1 MSRRG
6 SGRVTGKRGFRFPPE
21 RLAPVTDRQLG
32 WLRPLWFLALA
43 LAIVLVIAGTVFVLR
58 DFYQNDPQFG
68 RLTMVSQIETDG
80 SITVETIPG
89 IAGAPRIAPG
99 SRITA
104 IDGRPVA
111 RDTPVW
117 DLAERLSARDGQIV
131 SLGVVSPEG
140 QAATHRIVASQRY
153 IEEARSTE
161 PISRDVWL
169 GIRLALSLLTCATL
183 IGCAVLLFL
192 RRPQDPVALLFS
204 FSFLLFA
211 GTIDP
216 PLALWLAAGTGLFYD
231 VYSLLGWVL
240 LVVGLAVFPDGR
252 FTPRAVGWVPLA
264 ALVAAPF
271 LAGDTLSSVAGAL
284 IAFIAPLF
292 LLACHVIKY
301 RHFPPGIER
310 QQVKWAAFGFASGLL
325 LLAAAFLLTAAWW
338 EAGLMQRL
346 YALIVL
352 TLFNL
357 GFMAMALG
365 LLISL
370 IRFRLWEADRVISRS
385 AISAA
390 VTLAVGIV
398 WTLSMD
404 MLKVGAEWVLGEENE
419 TVATIAGGI
428 LAAGIFAPTQ
438 ALAMR
443 WAKVRL
449 AGDESRIQRLINRL
463 AVWRATETPEEIGVR
478 TLSALS
484 AAVHCNAAALLVDG
498 PRGLRLLAARDVE
511 DADALGQPSYEPAA
525 DSRFAMAL
533 PLEDEEGP
541 IGQLLV
547 GPRSDFNRY
556 NAAQLEGLAAMTEP
570 LAESLRAALKRA
582 HHVESVHMQLGSV
595 EERLARLEQ
604 GGGPTLSPT

>member
-1 MSRRG
+1 
-6 SGRVTGKRGFRFPPE
+6 VTGKRAFRFPPE
-21 RLAPVTDRQLG
+21 RLAPVTDRQLK
-32 WLRPLWFLALA
+32 WLRLLWFLALA
-43 LAIVLVIAGTVFVLR
+43 LAVVFGVAGTVFVLR
-58 DFYQNDPQFG
+58 DTYQNDPEFG
-68 RLTMVSQIETDG
+68 RLAMVSQIESDG

-89 IAGAPRIAPG
+89 LTGTPRIVPG
-99 SRITA
+99 SRIAA
-104 IDGRPVA
+104 IDGQPVA
-111 RDTPVW
+111 RDTLIW
-117 DLAERLSARDGQIV
+117 DLAPRLSAEEGQIV
-131 SLGVVSPEG
+131 SLRVVSPDG
-140 QAATHRIVASQRY
+140 RAATYSIAASQRY
-153 IEEARSTE
+153 IEGASSIA
-161 PISRDVWL
+161 PISRDLRL
-169 GIRLALSLLTCATL
+169 GLRLVLSLLTCMTL
-183 IGCAVLLFL
+183 IACAALLFF

-240 LVVGLAVFPDGR
+240 LVIGLAVFPDGR
-252 FTPRAVGWVPLA
+252 FTPRVVGWVPLA

-271 LAGDTLSSVAGAL
+271 LADDTLSMVAGSI

-292 LLACHVIKY
+292 LLACQVIKY
-301 RHFPPGIER
+301 RRFPPGVER
-310 QQVKWAAFGFASGLL
+310 QQVKWAAFGFGSGLVL
-325 LLAAAFLLTAAWW
+325 LTAAFLLTAAWW
-338 EAGLMQRL
+338 NTGMMMPL
-346 YALIVL
+346 YGLIVI
-352 TLFNL
+352 TLFNF

-390 VTLAVGIV
+390 VTLAVGVV
-398 WTLSMD
+398 WTLSID
-404 MLKVGAEWVLGEENE
+404 LLKVGVEWALGEENE
-419 TVATIAGGI
+419 TVATIAGAV

-449 AGDESRIQRLINRL
+449 AGDESRIQRLIDRL

-478 TLSALS
+478 TLSALA

-511 DADALGQPSYEPAA
+511 EADALGHPSYEPSA
-525 DSRFAMAL
+525 DARFAMAL
-533 PLEDEEGP
+533 PLEDEDGP

-547 GPRSDFNRY
+547 GPRSDLNRY
-556 NAAQLEGLAAMTEP
+556 NAAQIDGLATITEP
-570 LAESLRAALKRA
+570 LAEALRAALKRA
-582 HHVESVHMQLGSV
+582 HHVESVHLQLGSV
-595 EERLARLEQ
+595 EERLARLEL
-604 GGGPTLSPT
+604 GGGPSLSPT

>member
-1 MSRRG
+1 MSCRG
-6 SGRVTGKRGFRFPPE
+6 SGRMTGKRAFRFPPD
-21 RLAPVTDRQLG
+21 RLTPVTDRQLA

-43 LAIVLVIAGTVFVLR
+43 LAIVLDIAGTVFVLR
-58 DFYQNDPQFG
+58 DTYQNDPEFG
-68 RLTMVSQIETDG
+68 RLAMVSQIESDG
-80 SITVETIPG
+80 SITVESIPG
-89 IAGAPRIAPG
+89 LTGAPRIAAG

-104 IDGRPVA
+104 IDGQPVA

-117 DLAERLSARDGQIV
+117 DLAQRLSAREGQIV
-131 SLGVVSPEG
+131 SLDVVTPEG
-140 QAATHRIVASQRY
+140 RAADYRIAASQRY
-153 IEEARSTE
+153 IEEATSTA
-161 PISRDVWL
+161 PVDRDL
-169 GIRLALSLLTCATL
+169 RMGIRLALSLLTCMTL

-216 PLALWLAAGTGLFYD
+216 PLLLWMAAGTGLFYD
-231 VYSLLGWVL
+231 AYSLLGWVL
-240 LVVGLAVFPDGR
+240 LVTGLSVFPDGR

-271 LAGDTLSSVAGAL
+271 LADDTLSMVVGAT
-284 IAFIAPLF
+284 IAFFAPLS

-301 RHFPPGIER
+301 RRFPPGIER
-310 QQVKWAAFGFASGLL
+310 QQVKWAAFGFAGGLVL
-325 LLAAAFLLTAAWW
+325 LTAAFLLTAAWS
-338 EAGLMQRL
+338 EPGLMSPVHGL
-346 YALIVL
+346 VII

-398 WTLSMD
+398 WTLSVD
-404 MLKVGAEWVLGEENE
+404 LLKVGVEWVLGEENE
-419 TVATIAGGI
+419 TVATIAGAI

-438 ALAMR
+438 ASAMR

-449 AGDESRIQRLINRL
+449 AGDESRIQRLIDRL

-478 TLSALS
+478 TLSALA

-511 DADALGQPSYEPAA
+511 EADALGQPSYEPSA
-525 DSRFAMAL
+525 DSRFTMAL
-533 PLEDEEGP
+533 PLEDEDGP

-547 GPRSDFNRY
+547 GPRSDLNRY
-556 NAAQLEGLAAMTEP
+556 NAAQLDGLAAIAEP
-570 LAESLRAALKRA
+570 LAEALRAALKRA
-582 HHVESVHMQLGSV
+582 RHVESVHLQLGSV

-604 GGGPTLSPT
+604 GDGPTLSPT

>member
-1 MSRRG
+1 
-6 SGRVTGKRGFRFPPE
+6 
-21 RLAPVTDRQLG
+21 
-32 WLRPLWFLALA
+32 
-43 LAIVLVIAGTVFVLR
+43 
-58 DFYQNDPQFG
+58 
-68 RLTMVSQIETDG
+68 
-80 SITVETIPG
+80 
-89 IAGAPRIAPG
+89 
-99 SRITA
+99 
-104 IDGRPVA
+104 
-111 RDTPVW
+111 
-117 DLAERLSARDGQIV
+117 
-131 SLGVVSPEG
+131 
-140 QAATHRIVASQRY
+140 
-153 IEEARSTE
+153 
-161 PISRDVWL
+161 
-169 GIRLALSLLTCATL
+169 
-183 IGCAVLLFL
+183 VLLFF

-211 GTIDP
+211 GVIDP
-216 PLALWLAAGTGLFYD
+216 PLLLWMAAGTGLVYD
-231 VYSLLGWVL
+231 VYSGVAWVL

-264 ALVAAPF
+264 ALVAAPL
-271 LAGDTLSSVAGAL
+271 LADETLSLVAGAI
-284 IAFIAPLF
+284 IAFIAPLL

-301 RHFPPGIER
+301 RRFPPGIER
-310 QQVKWAAFGFASGLL
+310 QQVKWAAFGFASGLVL
-325 LLAAAFLLTAAWW
+325 LTAAFLLTAAWSVPGVMMPVR
-338 EAGLMQRL
+338 GLV
-346 YALIVL
+346 II

-385 AISAA
+385 AISAG

-398 WTLSMD
+398 WTLSVD
-404 MLKVGAEWVLGEENE
+404 LLKVGVEWVLGEENE
-419 TVATIAGGI
+419 TVATIAGAV

-449 AGDESRIQRLINRL
+449 AGDESRIRRLIDRL
-463 AVWRATETPEEIGVR
+463 AVWRTTETPEEIGVR
-478 TLSALS
+478 ALSALA

-511 DADALGQPSYEPAA
+511 EADALGQPSYEPSA

-533 PLEDEEGP
+533 PLEDEDGP

-547 GPRSDFNRY
+547 GPRSDLNRY
-556 NAAQLEGLAAMTEP
+556 NAAQLDGLTAIAEP

-582 HHVESVHMQLGSV
+582 HLVESVHVQLGSV

-604 GGGPTLSPT
+604 GGGPSLSPT

>member
-1 MSRRG
+1 M
-6 SGRVTGKRGFRFPPE
+6 TGKRAFRFPPE
-21 RLAPVTDRQLG
+21 RLPPVTDGQLV

-58 DFYQNDPQFG
+58 DTYQNDPQFN
-68 RLTMVSQIETDG
+68 RLAMVSQVETDG
-80 SITVETIPG
+80 SVTVESIPG
-89 IAGAPRIAPG
+89 ITGTPRIVAG

-104 IDGRPVA
+104 IDGQPVA

-117 DLAERLSARDGQIV
+117 DLARRLSARDGQVV
-131 SLGVVSPEG
+131 SLGVVSAEG
-140 QAATHRIVASQRY
+140 QAATHRIVASQQY
-153 IEEARSTE
+153 IEEAQSTA
-161 PISRDVWL
+161 PVGRDVRL
-169 GIRLALSLLTCATL
+169 GIRLTLSLLTCATL
-183 IGCAVLLFL
+183 IACAVLLFL

-216 PLALWLAAGTGLFYD
+216 PLALWLAAATGLFYD

-240 LVVGLAVFPDGR
+240 LVVGLAGFPDGR

-271 LAGDTLSSVAGAL
+271 LADDTLSMVAGSI
-284 IAFIAPLF
+284 IAFIAPLS
-292 LLACHVIKY
+292 LLACHMIKY
-301 RHFPPGIER
+301 RRFPPGIER
-310 QQVKWAAFGFASGLL
+310 QQIKWAAFGFASGLL
-325 LLAAAFLLTAAWW
+325 LLTGAFLLTAAWW
-338 EAGLMQRL
+338 ETGVMRPF
-346 YALIVL
+346 YALIVI

-357 GFMAMALG
+357 GFMAMAVG

-404 MLKVGAEWVLGEENE
+404 MLKVGVEWVLGQENE

-449 AGDESRIQRLINRL
+449 AGDESRLQRLIDRL

-478 TLSALS
+478 TLSALA
-484 AAVHCNAAALLVDG
+484 AAVHCNAAALLIDG
-498 PRGLRLLAARDVE
+498 SRGLRLLAARDVE
-511 DADALGQPSYEPAA
+511 DADALGQPSYEPSA
-525 DSRFAMAL
+525 DPRFAMVL
-533 PLEDEEGP
+533 PLEDEDGP
-541 IGQLLV
+541 IGQLLI
-547 GPRSDFNRY
+547 GPRSDLNRY
-556 NAAQLEGLAAMTEP
+556 NAAQLDGLAAITEP
-570 LAESLRAALKRA
+570 LAEALRAALKRA
-582 HHVESVHMQLGSV
+582 HLVESVHSQLGSV

-604 GGGPTLSPT
+604 SGGPRLSPA